1 MKLWK
6 IILGILGAVGALFA
20 ASSKSKE
27 VKELKKVI
35 KENKKKEKKVEK
47 QIKELEEAKT
57 SSKREVGNLKRKLTI
72 SKKKTEK
79 MQEAYDKYFL
89 VSFFVLSVASSQSYT
104 QAEVLEMIKERDLQW
119 QGKVDNANNLIASQ
133 KEVIDDSDRLIKE
146 LESQVKTDSL
156 LLLKKSE
163 QIELLKERDEANE
176 KMIKLVKPKLWE
188 NRYLWFGVGF
198 YLGSLLL

>member
-1 MKLWK
+1 MKLAVK
-6 IILGILGAVGALFA
+6 IL
-20 ASSKSKE
+20 
-27 VKELKKVI
+27 
-35 KENKKKEKKVEK
+35 
-47 QIKELEEAKT
+47 
-57 SSKREVGNLKRKLTI
+57 
-72 SKKKTEK
+72 
-79 MQEAYDKYFL
+79 KYFL

-104 QAEVLEMIKERDLQW
+104 QDEVLEMIKERDLQW

>member
-1 MKLWK
+1 MKLSIK
-6 IILGILGAVGALFA
+6 IL
-20 ASSKSKE
+20 
-27 VKELKKVI
+27 
-35 KENKKKEKKVEK
+35 
-47 QIKELEEAKT
+47 
-57 SSKREVGNLKRKLTI
+57 
-72 SKKKTEK
+72 
-79 MQEAYDKYFL
+79 KYFL

-104 QAEVLEMIKERDLQW
+104 QDEVLEMIKERDLQW

>member
-1 MKLWK
+1 MKLAVK
-6 IILGILGAVGALFA
+6 IL
-20 ASSKSKE
+20 
-27 VKELKKVI
+27 
-35 KENKKKEKKVEK
+35 
-47 QIKELEEAKT
+47 
-57 SSKREVGNLKRKLTI
+57 
-72 SKKKTEK
+72 
-79 MQEAYDKYFL
+79 KYFL

-119 QGKVDNANNLIASQ
+119 QGKVDNANNLITSQ

-163 QIELLKERDEANE
+163 QIEILKERDEANE

>member
-1 MKLWK
+1 MKVL
-6 IILGILGAVGALFA
+6 
-20 ASSKSKE
+20 
-27 VKELKKVI
+27 
-35 KENKKKEKKVEK
+35 
-47 QIKELEEAKT
+47 
-57 SSKREVGNLKRKLTI
+57 
-72 SKKKTEK
+72 
-79 MQEAYDKYFL
+79 KYFL
-89 VSFFVLSVASSQSYT
+89 ITSFALSVVSGQTYT
-104 QAEVLEMIKERDLQW
+104 QDEVLEMIKERDLQW

>member
-1 MKLWK
+1 MKLSIK
-6 IILGILGAVGALFA
+6 IL
-20 ASSKSKE
+20 
-27 VKELKKVI
+27 
-35 KENKKKEKKVEK
+35 
-47 QIKELEEAKT
+47 
-57 SSKREVGNLKRKLTI
+57 
-72 SKKKTEK
+72 
-79 MQEAYDKYFL
+79 KYFL

-104 QAEVLEMIKERDLQW
+104 QDEVLEMIKERDLQW

-188 NRYLWFGVGF
+188 HRYLWFAVGL
-198 YLGSLLL
+198 YLGKLL

>member
-1 MKLWK
+1 MKLAVK
-6 IILGILGAVGALFA
+6 IL
-20 ASSKSKE
+20 
-27 VKELKKVI
+27 
-35 KENKKKEKKVEK
+35 
-47 QIKELEEAKT
+47 
-57 SSKREVGNLKRKLTI
+57 
-72 SKKKTEK
+72 
-79 MQEAYDKYFL
+79 KYFL

-163 QIELLKERDEANE
+163 QIEILKDRDEANQ
-176 KMIKLVKPKLWE
+176 KMIKLVKPKIWE
-188 NRYLWFGVGF
+188 HRYLWFAVGI
-198 YLGSLLL
+198 YLGKLL

>member
-1 MKLWK
+1 MKLAVK
-6 IILGILGAVGALFA
+6 IL
-20 ASSKSKE
+20 
-27 VKELKKVI
+27 
-35 KENKKKEKKVEK
+35 
-47 QIKELEEAKT
+47 
-57 SSKREVGNLKRKLTI
+57 
-72 SKKKTEK
+72 
-79 MQEAYDKYFL
+79 KYFL

-156 LLLKKSE
+156 ILLKKSE
-163 QIELLKERDEANE
+163 QIEILKERDEANE

-188 NRYLWFGVGF
+188 HRYLWFAVGL
-198 YLGSLLL
+198 YLGKLL

>member
-1 MKLWK
+1 MKLAVK
-6 IILGILGAVGALFA
+6 IL
-20 ASSKSKE
+20 
-27 VKELKKVI
+27 
-35 KENKKKEKKVEK
+35 
-47 QIKELEEAKT
+47 
-57 SSKREVGNLKRKLTI
+57 
-72 SKKKTEK
+72 
-79 MQEAYDKYFL
+79 KYFL
-89 VSFFVLSVASSQSYT
+89 ISFFVLSVASSQSYT

-163 QIELLKERDEANE
+163 QIEILKDRDEANE

-188 NRYLWFGVGF
+188 HRYIWFAVGI
-198 YLGSLLL
+198 YLGKLL

>member
-1 MKLWK
+1 MKLSIK
-6 IILGILGAVGALFA
+6 IL
-20 ASSKSKE
+20 
-27 VKELKKVI
+27 
-35 KENKKKEKKVEK
+35 
-47 QIKELEEAKT
+47 
-57 SSKREVGNLKRKLTI
+57 
-72 SKKKTEK
+72 
-79 MQEAYDKYFL
+79 KYFL

-163 QIELLKERDEANE
+163 QIEILKDRDEANQ
-176 KMIKLVKPKLWE
+176 KMIKLVKPRIWE
-188 NRYLWFGVGF
+188 HRYLWFAIGI
-198 YLGSLLL
+198 YLGKLL

>member
-1 MKLWK
+1 MR
-6 IILGILGAVGALFA
+6 LG
-20 ASSKSKE
+20 
-27 VKELKKVI
+27 VKVL
-35 KENKKKEKKVEK
+35 
-47 QIKELEEAKT
+47 
-57 SSKREVGNLKRKLTI
+57 
-72 SKKKTEK
+72 
-79 MQEAYDKYFL
+79 KYFL
-89 VSFFVLSVASSQSYT
+89 ITFFVLSVASGQSYT
-104 QAEVLEMIKERDLQW
+104 QDEVLEMIKERDLQW

-133 KEVIDDSDRLIKE
+133 KEVIDDSDNLIKD
-146 LESQVKTDSL
+146 LESQVRIDSL